1 MTFSTASN
9 GLRTCGRKRLS
20 GKRILKSSST
30 RCVPGRNRQQRK
42 QARKGKAKN
51 KRGQSSKK
59 SSEKSVLSFCLKKE
73 RARQQKSPSKT
84 SFVKTSEFGSNCV
97 KSWIPGKAR
106 KSDSRKFG
114 KRWDSKR
121 MHEER
126 KVKREL
132 RAEKEEIRNA
142 HQRAKDQ
149 LRFERNHN
157 PDGSKIMFC
166 LFFVLRQILDFSS
179 DSSNYWGMNYIF
191 FPNHLANLRE
201 AVNFIHS
208 RGCMERFIENSN
220 KKRIYYLVS
229 SYDSDEN
236 HVSLEPFPG
245 CAESSFSE
253 FYWSC
258 HDLPFYSTDPEAS
271 EIIAGDDLGLA
282 ENEIDLVAQMM
293 ANLVWS
299 ESHKVKATELAPAF
313 DKMSDISSEDSFMV
327 TKKLYY
333 DIINFLKFKPR
344 YRIINKSG
352 LDFSVLEYSVILVS
366 YCRQNEVSRPLAEI
380 GFDAVSEKFGELLM
394 SLVLGLSKVGKKTV
408 SMLFDSH
415 LAVEARAKRSL
426 FRADIEYLLPLFRVK
441 EPFGHLG
448 PATWKRFYLGRIQ
461 TAAIKFSIN
470 KLAAHMTPP
479 STWDLEK
486 AKSFMPPPAR
496 RELYKNKNYYKPL
509 PALFESEEEAADD
522 SEAESVTSSLED
534 LHNSETPVNPF
545 TLLRESAVADE
556 MVDFDSL
563 EKILL
568 KMKGSNDESEK
579 EIPMTMSEWLAT
591 SMDVELPNTSDIA
604 SSSPKSRN
612 DVSSSL
618 KENSDVAS
626 QNSNNES
633 LGSFGDREGD
643 HTADLEEDRE
653 LDWNPSA
660 AQDDDSDEE
669 KMDPMAMM
677 MKFNFSSNEEPFVPP
692 HLRDEE
698 EHSPDLVE
706 HGDTS
711 IRKPSLILENVH
723 FDDMVSQDKE
733 DYSDQKK
740 PDDYDAE
747 LLKFVIEDLN
757 PGTDEVEID
766 PSELHGSCG
775 HDCAPDGFKSMT
787 KWIRFFG
794 EERFKAGWFTSSELA
809 AFYNSFDQ
817 VFAVVN
823 DDQSLQFPGFSPDE
837 DQSRSVITYHFSG
850 SIESGHWYKSQIRRI
865 LFKKKCDHGSSFACP
880 FDCKCT
886 CKNLR
891 CKNRRT
897 LAYYVPADHYKTEN
911 SFSEY
916 LAQQSGSK
924 NANELLPKDSAPEK
938 NSASI
943 AATPAPEEMI
953 QTTIFCPELSSS
965 FSEFT
970 LYDVSRQPVTVFK
983 VDQIKDQLV
992 SRHLENFFEK
1002 VTRAA
1007 RDLNENIINKK
1018 LRCKTCSSKAVM
1030 GIWMHTENGFKLA
1043 LMCRKCCVS
1052 FFIAKTALGKYDLS
1066 IHSVVE
1072 VSHFGTD
1079 KLMKKVVFSQ
1089 FGGKTL
1095 SFDLDEPIMKQDCFV
1110 CFSCKSS
1117 WIFSDNMSEPCE
1129 NCLKLVKSESLELRD
1144 KLTRIYESFD
1154 LDKEFWF
1161 NNFISFMEKD
1171 HINQIR
1177 DRSTKSPFKL
1187 LPEGP
1192 ECFNCKNICNVCFT
1206 ISSTQNPSETRQ
1218 ILTCNLC
1225 SLLVLTKV
1233 VLGEI
1238 KAIDL
1243 VANSYREWFKL
1254 DHIERIWPE
1263 TRKVIYISE
1272 SNVIMEAHVDQASA
1286 TVPNSQGNV
1295 VDLPRISAEHHQN
1308 SEISDT
1314 PGELPIETTSPGIR
1328 SVNSWCA
1335 SDENGTRTE
1344 QKDTPLMQTLE
1355 TELVSNHSIELVQKE
1370 TESSFEEEPFVSYF
1384 SLENLKKVFPR
1395 GNVTSQTTTEL
1406 QSEAQV
1412 YMLTGKASA
1421 CLSKLLNNSQLNEL
1435 KSNTV
1440 GELYKVLSEPKKILF
1455 FRFGAHALD
1464 EANHVSSMKFENG
1477 VPMMMSEVVAS
1488 GKISWN
1494 LYSEESIV
1502 TSHTTVEAPLESSES
1517 EKSGEEDWLN
1527 LTNVTKL
1534 DDLEIKSSAALI
1546 LQYVEIESSPKHF
1559 KIIGKIEEAMS
1570 RISAM
1575 VSSLDAVSATTAVN
1589 FYVALLLSS
1598 MFGSVSKNNLMKP
1611 GTKLNKMSAEIVDSV
1626 MHTLIVTYSG
1636 TFHEPNLTELAIELY
1651 EACSNDQIS
1660 EEINL
1665 VPVIDLRDSEFQE
1678 RINVALKSPFQS
1690 MKKAAEKSITD
1701 GSTELAKIVLDTN
1714 LIIWAFE
1721 TGIVA
1726 TLPFDLICFKPIFN
1740 EIIRLNQ
1747 TMREMNGVSLM
1758 QFYMNLLRVNRF
1770 ILHLSEDQKAIG
1782 DEHILSELTL
1792 FESIKVIL
1800 LTGDKKLSEI
1810 AEASGC
1816 HVQLMTRTAW
1826 KDFIKKLSSFPN
1838 VISKDWVTCFGLKTV
1853 VVDEKGDI
1861 YTNSDRDVPFFNV
1874 EANSINTKRKL
1885 PSLSRL
1891 NDLEFDSEIYETLFL
1906 KHRESLYSKFILD
1919 DSKLE
1924 ASLNDYDESLINKC
1938 KDEEAIFTET
1948 RGERMV
1954 NMVADLDESS
1964 TYMRQLNKAKS
1975 AFEASCKLRNK
1986 PMPNF
1991 VDCYS
1996 TPSKSRDSCWPSEL
2010 ERIEES
2016 HRTISDVCVATIP
2029 GFLRIFRKADLP
2041 SWATKFDA
2049 NPLKIQRW
2057 KENSARTLKN
2067 TGIVQME
2074 GYQSEESFKYYSSC
2088 DNPDELFTPFE
2099 VSLRDA
2105 QVVGDAPIMDSIREG
2120 LFYEGSKI
2128 MDCSVIERYSWLL
2141 NHLIHDIVNISVST
2155 GRVYINDNNLVN
2167 VFYIIGPGA
2176 RNRTVHSKRGVRFCF
2191 VVDSKKTFKG
2201 FYPEFKWP
2209 LRSSDNS
2216 TISGVSLMISR
2227 YYYLGVEDLIWKSR
2241 LWTNFTLPRLKSLDP
2256 VSLTGLYWT
2265 MFHSSSNVKKLLS
2278 FFKYFNVVSLS
2289 TFSKLDGLIDK
2300 YLQIL
2305 PKRESEV
2312 WLWRRV
2318 TKVMKSVIVDNE
2330 PQTILGEAFD
2340 LPDYL
2345 EKNNLYT
2352 MPRPQT
2358 TSSTHDYQM
2367 MYRDISSN
2375 ISTRETASL
2384 RTLFSK
2390 VYDEKKHISAS
2401 VWQNSVKAYAKHF
2414 PHFSSKELATC
2425 MSKDF
2430 LPFFVTNSNGVDP
2443 DRWRKSKNAIIFS
2456 QVLSQF
2462 EKSSSSGA
2470 TVDNTIFVP
2479 HFLNFCLNKLEERG
2493 PFAFISIKPQKDAAD
2508 REIVVQDFYTKAGHY
2523 AMQAIFK
2530 HLSSK
2535 WEGELVSKST
2545 YDKYSFISR
2554 MKFDEKTF
2562 FINDDMAK
2570 WSPQD
2575 LNEKF
2580 EFLINL
2586 LDHYAILPPEMI
2598 GLLVRSFRLTKNVVL
2613 LFDERLRDPS
2623 LKWYR
2628 PEDLMGNY
2636 NDGVLSDS
2644 VKARPWRNPSQ
2655 RAESTSAKENLFSP
2669 LVMSF
2674 GWPQG
2679 LKHFISSFAHG
2690 LATIYTERVIT
2701 KVLGYGTLVQSG
2713 FHSDDKNTAITIM
2726 KGELEDNEKMKIVLN
2741 LSDKS
2746 VRPFCLGQSKTKSS
2760 VSVFATHLK
2769 FRREVRARKVSE
2781 LVSVYN
2787 VEGTILDS
2795 YFRQSSNLTA
2805 GFTYPTFV
2813 ENHYSLIT
2821 RCCSIFNLSN
2831 RIFEPEI
2838 IYNEILKYLELFF
2851 GKDHIE
2857 SAATLS
2863 YGSRKKVPIYLIAEY
2878 GFAADN
2884 VWSVLRNF
2892 DKSMSELKDY
2902 LVIKSMKNLSES
2914 GKKFKE
2920 KVENTVSAES
2930 IVDIKAAKSLLSS
2943 EAHRM
2948 IKPVSGVFN
2957 KDKDESL
2964 NNLFRF
2970 KNEPL
2975 YVNWSSFKKSLFN
2988 DSSDLG
2994 EASYMKLNEVVK
3006 KVQDNLPLTPYV
3018 DETVVATEALY
3029 VEILCRLLDDY
3040 DVEINAEPDL
3050 SGIMTRKSV
3059 RSELSLSN
3067 DFVECLFLAEHGMN
3081 ARHSFR
3087 LRLKW
3092 NSLIDDLEKFVS
3104 THRVKT
3110 LDELKSMNSIWD
3122 QVKKSSVDRNPVF
3135 LLYKGK
3141 ESFTD
3146 VKLKLRT
3153 KRFDAKSKTFSE
3165 KKDGPPIVL
3174 QNWVKGRLVLKKT
3187 SEYKARHFESLIS
3200 LNLNKMIFD
3209 TELKLPASFMVT
3221 ETDWVRQLKNELFDK
3236 PSQLRSYSRFAKSLK
3251 SYITGEMEEFRP
3263 NEIVLIAVENEGT
3276 PESTFY
3282 YECVGNTNVYFK
3294 KTRSGVYANVE
3305 AYEEHLQIARKHFRI
3320 MPSIDDQL
3328 SNIMNTRL
3336 ADKKFRMGYVRKIEV
3351 RANEKGFLSCH
3362 VTSSTGALA
3371 GRTTSYPLLLK
3382 DSEMPGD
3389 PFRDKMRSA
3398 ELSSNSI
3405 LIHKFDSDN
3414 VVDESPDEIFESISD
3429 IDYVRV
3435 AHKVNKALGTVQRS
3449 FNLRFC
3455 DFNENPIGTFNHSA
3469 CHLNTGDVVY
3479 CMKEQ
3484 KFNKFFKA
3492 RMKMLSSDMV
3502 SDFKEIYLSQ
3512 DNSVSE
3518 QLKIYKKR
3526 NLISFCHKSNHL
3538 GGGDY
3543 LNYLA
3548 FKSGKLS
3555 KKTLN
3560 WVINLLS
3567 GRGFIILDQ
3576 TNNGFLGF
3584 SWEMISALAKAKL
3597 VNLKSVKEIND
3608 SNLLEAVLPS
3618 HAHQPLDFVSNLQYA
3633 CRIPSHLKKWLE
3645 HNQSLLEPEVQFA
3658 SIIDPDTAEG
3668 FRIQNQEVMKLTDA
3682 TTDYGVN
3689 YLNRIGGS
3697 LDEQLALEFAELK
3710 NKVSETKGGMKAYHL
3725 RKLREWASS
3734 VLSSSPELQLDY
3746 QLIGR
3751 KFSDSMSS
3759 KLAVVDLDQN
3769 IIIFRQIPGLAPD
3782 IELEIAIIEQ
3792 LKPIKSGSVPLTFN
3806 YSNYSEFAAT
3816 FDPQD
3821 LVDLWKERID
3831 NYLDDELD
3839 GFETL
3844 SKQLKSIVQLEKTFD
3859 LDHLESANF
3868 QSFGFSK
3875 ETAKHVVNSLF
3886 LTKRVFLPDYESF
3899 HKIRVITKPSQFED
3913 HFSLN
3918 PVEFDENFAQ
3928 NSSKNISILNK
3939 SMKNLD
3945 KDLIEEIINDSLTGQ
3960 IVASRLKN
3968 DEDPKEVS
3976 RDLMETDF
3984 SKIVTGL
3991 KSMNPGNLKKTIKIT
4006 DSGFKTTSKIWIF
4019 EKSALS
4025 EFHGAFGTMREK
4037 EDLIMLW
4044 SLIKA
4049 KPGKN
4054 NEDIKLLNSVS
4065 LAISLSPDLLTNNR
4079 LKSLFGNPINWKRH
4093 MGRMSEFWRT
4103 RVIGNDELSQFDLL
4117 NPDLINLAKKNSV
4130 L

>member
-9 GLRTCGRKRLS
+9 ESRTCGRKRLS
-20 GKRILKSSST
+20 GKRICKSSST

-42 QARKGKAKN
+42 QGNKGKAK
-51 KRGQSSKK
+51 SKKAKSGNK

-73 RARQQKSPSKT
+73 RTRCSGKSERQC
-84 SFVKTSEFGSNCV
+84 FVKASKAEVEDVYGM
-97 KSWIPGKAR
+97 IPGKAR
-106 KSDSRKFG
+106 KSDFRKFG
-114 KRWDSKR
+114 KKWDSKR
-121 MHEER
+121 MFEER
-126 KVKREL
+126 EAKREL
-132 RAEKEEIRNA
+132 RTAQEKKR
-142 HQRAKDQ
+142 DQ
-149 LRFERNHN
+149 ERLARDERRFERNHN
-157 PDGSKIMFC
+157 ADGSKIMFC

-179 DSSNYWGMNYIF
+179 DSSNYWGMNYLF
-191 FPNHLANLRE
+191 FPNDLKNLRE

-220 KKRIYYLVS
+220 KRKIYYLVS
-229 SYDSDEN
+229 SYDSEEN

-245 CAESSFSE
+245 CYESSFSE

-258 HDLPFYSTDPEAS
+258 HNLPFYSTSLEDNDVV
-271 EIIAGDDLGLA
+271 AGDDLGLA

-293 ANLVWS
+293 ANLIWS
-299 ESHKVKATELAPAF
+299 ESHKVKPTEDVPAF
-313 DKMSDISSEDSFMV
+313 DNMAEISSEDSFMV

-344 YRIINKSG
+344 FRVLNKSG
-352 LDFSVLEYSVILVS
+352 LDFSVLEYSLILVS

-380 GFDAVSEKFGELLM
+380 GYDAVSEKFGELLM
-394 SLVLGLSKVGKKTV
+394 SLVLGLAKVGKKTV

-415 LAVEARAKRSL
+415 LAVEAKAKRSL
-426 FRADIEYLLPLFRVK
+426 FRTDVEFLLPLFRIK

-461 TAAIKFSIN
+461 TAAVKFSIN

-486 AKSFMPPPAR
+486 AKSFMPPPAKK
-496 RELYKNKNYYKPL
+496 ELYKNKSFYKPL
-509 PALFESEEEAADD
+509 PTLYESEEEAGEG
-522 SEAESVTSSLED
+522 SEAESVTSSQED

-545 TLLRESAVADE
+545 TLLRESATADDV
-556 MVDFDSL
+556 VDFEGL

-568 KMKGSNDESEK
+568 KMKGSEVEV
-579 EIPMTMSEWLAT
+579 EQEPTMNLSEWIST
-591 SMDVELPNTSDIA
+591 SMDVELPDVSDVDKN
-604 SSSPKSRN
+604 SPKTSVHSKS
-612 DVSSSL
+612 DAGKSSATVPQD
-618 KENSDVAS
+618 SD
-626 QNSNNES
+626 NES
-633 LGSFGDREGD
+633 LGSFHGHEDSTVAHFEEEREF
-643 HTADLEEDRE
+643 
-653 LDWNPSA
+653 DWNPSA
-660 AQDDDSDEE
+660 IKDEDSDEE
-669 KMDPMAMM
+669 EVDPMSMM
-677 MKFNFSSNEEPFVPP
+677 MKFNFSSTEEPFIPP
-692 HLRDEE
+692 HMREDE
-698 EHSPDLVE
+698 EHSPDVVE

-711 IRKPSLILENVH
+711 VRKPSLILENVN
-723 FDDMVSQDKE
+723 FDDNISQDKE
-733 DYSDQKK
+733 DYSDAKE
-740 PDDYDAE
+740 AGAVARE
-747 LLKFVIEDLN
+747 LLEYDIDN
-757 PGTDEVEID
+757 SGQITDEIEID
-766 PSELHGSCG
+766 PSELLGSCG
-775 HDCAPDGFKSMT
+775 YDCAPSGFKSMR
-787 KWIRFFG
+787 KWVKFFG

-823 DDQSLQFPGFSPDE
+823 EDQSLQFPGFSPDG
-837 DQSRSVITYHFSG
+837 DQKRLVIVYHFSG
-850 SIESGHWYKSQIRRI
+850 PIETGHWYKSETRQVS
-865 LFKKKCDHGSSFACP
+865 FKKKCDHGPKFACP
-880 FDCKCT
+880 FDCKCS
-886 CKNLR
+886 CQGAR

-897 LAYYVPADHYKTEN
+897 SARFAPMEMYKTQESFLEFLSHGNQVPN
-911 SFSEY
+911 SEKLNSNAQLEFEEPTISSEKS
-916 LAQQSGSK
+916 LKETLQDLVFCD
-924 NANELLPKDSAPEK
+924 ELG
-938 NSASI
+938 
-943 AATPAPEEMI
+943 
-953 QTTIFCPELSSS
+953 SS
-965 FSEFT
+965 FSQ
-970 LYDVSRQPVTVFK
+970 LALPDISGQRKTVFK
-983 VDQIKDQLV
+983 ISEAKLNPAFN
-992 SRHLENFFEK
+992 HLKNFFDK
-1002 VTRAA
+1002 ALRAA
-1007 RDLNENIINKK
+1007 KDSNENLVNRKFLCK
-1018 LRCKTCSSKAVM
+1018 VCSLRAETGV
-1030 GIWMHTENGFKLA
+1030 WVHTENGFKLL
-1043 LMCRKCCVS
+1043 LMCKGCCES
-1052 FFIAKTALGKYDLS
+1052 FFIAKVILNREGLVVHS
-1066 IHSVVE
+1066 IIEASY
-1072 VSHFGTD
+1072 FGTN
-1079 KLMKKVVFSQ
+1079 KLKKKVIFSQ
-1089 FGGKTL
+1089 FGGKTM
-1095 SFDLDEPIMKQDCFV
+1095 SFDLEEPIMKRECFV
-1110 CFSCKSS
+1110 CFCCRSS
-1117 WIFSDNMSEPCE
+1117 WVFGDSMTEPCE
-1129 NCLKLVKSESLELRD
+1129 PCSKLVKSETRELHVG
-1144 KLTRIYESFD
+1144 LTRVFDSFS
-1154 LDKEFWF
+1154 LDGDVQS
-1161 NNFISFMEKD
+1161 NNFIDFMNKD
-1171 HINQIR
+1171 EINQVR
-1177 DRSTKSPFKL
+1177 GKALKNPFKIQ
-1187 LPEGP
+1187 PEGP
-1192 ECFNCKNICNVCFT
+1192 ECFNCKKSCYVCF
-1206 ISSTQNPSETRQ
+1206 SVQMLSNQLKSDQ
-1218 ILTCNLC
+1218 ILTCNVC
-1225 SLLVLTKV
+1225 SVLILTKV
-1233 VLGEI
+1233 VLCEI
-1238 KAIDL
+1238 RAIDL
-1243 VANSYREWFKL
+1243 VTNSSKEWYTL
-1254 DHIERIWPE
+1254 NHIERIWPK
-1263 TRKVIYISE
+1263 TDKIVYVSD
-1272 SNVIMEAHVDQASA
+1272 SNVITESHIEQNNVSAPDSQSCVINLPEVSLEHRPSPEVNESASCA
-1286 TVPNSQGNV
+1286 G
-1295 VDLPRISAEHHQN
+1295 
-1308 SEISDT
+1308 SES
-1314 PGELPIETTSPGIR
+1314 TSP
-1328 SVNSWCA
+1328 SLKSENSWC
-1335 SDENGTRTE
+1335 
-1344 QKDTPLMQTLE
+1344 
-1355 TELVSNHSIELVQKE
+1355 E
-1370 TESSFEEEPFVSYF
+1370 TESERRLEQPVTSSRVPPETLTALSEEDVLAGEEKLEPDFEDQPFVSYF
-1384 SLENLKKVFPR
+1384 NLENLRKVFPR
-1395 GNVTSQTTTEL
+1395 GNVFNSSVIEQFTGDRPPTPR
-1406 QSEAQV
+1406 EA
-1412 YMLTGKASA
+1412 ASA
-1421 CLSKLLNNSQLNEL
+1421 CLSKLLSNSQLSEL
-1435 KSNTV
+1435 RSNTV
-1440 GELYKVLSEPKKILF
+1440 GELYRVLSEPKKGLF
-1455 FRFGAHALD
+1455 FRFGTHSKD
-1464 EANHVSSMKFENG
+1464 EANHVSSENS
-1477 VPMMMSEVVAS
+1477 PNSNFMTLSEVITL
-1488 GKISWN
+1488 GKTGWS
-1494 LYSEESIV
+1494 LFSEDSIV
-1502 TSHTTVEAPLESSES
+1502 TSHTSVEASHESTKSEENS
-1517 EKSGEEDWLN
+1517 EEDWLN

-1534 DDLEIKSSAALI
+1534 DDLEIKSSSTLI
-1546 LQYVEIESSPKHF
+1546 LQFIELETTAKHF
-1559 KIIGKIEEAMS
+1559 KVIGRTDEAMS
-1570 RISAM
+1570 H
-1575 VSSLDAVSATTAVN
+1575 VSKMIGGLDPVSATTAVN
-1589 FYVALLLSS
+1589 YYVAMLLSS
-1598 MFGSVSKNNLMKP
+1598 VFGSVSKANLMKP
-1611 GTKLNKMSAEIVDSV
+1611 GTKLDKASAEVIDSM
-1626 MHTLIVTYSG
+1626 MHTLIVSNSG
-1636 TFHEPNLTELAIELY
+1636 TIHESNLTELAIELY
-1651 EACSNDQIS
+1651 ETCADDSIN
-1660 EEINL
+1660 EEIDL
-1665 VPVIDLRDSEFQE
+1665 IPIIDQRDLEFQK
-1678 RINVALKSPFQS
+1678 RINVALSSPFTS
-1690 MKKAAEKSITD
+1690 MKKAAQKSIVD
-1701 GSTELAKIVLDTN
+1701 GSTELAKIAIDTN
-1714 LIIWAFE
+1714 LIVWAFE
-1721 TGIVA
+1721 TGVIA
-1726 TLPFDLICFKPIFN
+1726 TMPFDLICFKPIFN
-1740 EIIRLNQ
+1740 EVTRLSK
-1747 TMREMNGVSLM
+1747 TMPEKNGMSLM

-1770 ILHLSEDQKAIG
+1770 ILHSSEDDNAIG
-1782 DEHILSELTL
+1782 DENILRELTL
-1792 FESIKVIL
+1792 FVDIKVVL
-1800 LTGDKKLSEI
+1800 LTGDNEL
-1810 AEASGC
+1810 AEKAQALNC
-1816 HVQLMTRTAW
+1816 NVQLMARTAW

-1838 VISKDWVTCFGLKTV
+1838 VISKDWITCFGLKTV
-1853 VVDEKGDI
+1853 VVDEKSDI
-1861 YTNSDRDVPFFNV
+1861 FTNSDREVPFFNV
-1874 EANSINTKRKL
+1874 EANSINTRRKL
-1885 PSLSRL
+1885 PNLSRL
-1891 NDLEFDSEIYETLFL
+1891 NDLEFDSEIYETLYL
-1906 KHRESLYSKFILD
+1906 KNRESLYSKFILN

-1924 ASLNDYDESLINKC
+1924 ASLNDYDESLINVC
-1938 KDEEAIFTET
+1938 KNEDAIFSET
-1948 RGERMV
+1948 RGERMIDIV
-1954 NMVADLDESS
+1954 KDLNENSV
-1964 TYMRQLNKAKS
+1964 YMAQLNKAKL
-1975 AFEASCKLRNK
+1975 AFESSCKLRNK
-1986 PMPNF
+1986 KMPNF
-1991 VDCYS
+1991 IDCRLDS
-1996 TPSKSRDSCWPSEL
+1996 SKNRDSCWPSEL
-2010 ERIEES
+2010 ERIQES

-2029 GFLRIFRKADLP
+2029 GFTRIFRKTDLP

-2057 KENSARTLKN
+2057 KDNSARTLKN
-2067 TGIVQME
+2067 SGIVQME
-2074 GYQSEESFKYYSSC
+2074 GYQSEESFKYYSGC
-2088 DNPDELFTPFE
+2088 NNPDEIFGHFTTD
-2099 VSLRDA
+2099 LRDA
-2105 QVVGDAPIMDSIREG
+2105 EIVGDSPIMDTIREG
-2120 LFYEGSKI
+2120 LFYEGAKI

-2191 VVDSKKTFKG
+2191 VVKSNKEFRG
-2201 FYPEFKWP
+2201 FYPEFNWP

-2216 TISGVSLMISR
+2216 VISGVNLMISR

-2241 LWTNFTLPRLKSLDP
+2241 LWTNFTLPRLKSIDST
-2256 VSLTGLYWT
+2256 SLIGLYWS

-2289 TFSKLDGLIDK
+2289 TFSKLDGLIEK

-2318 TKVMKSVIVDNE
+2318 TGVMKSVIVDNE

-2375 ISTRETASL
+2375 ISMRETASL
-2384 RTLFSK
+2384 NTIFSK
-2390 VYDEKKHISAS
+2390 VYNEKKHICPS
-2401 VWQNSVKAYAKHF
+2401 VWQNSVKSYAKHF

-2425 MSKDF
+2425 LSRDF

-2456 QVLSQF
+2456 QVLNQF
-2462 EKSSSSGA
+2462 EKNSAGGVA
-2470 TVDNTIFVP
+2470 IENAALVP
-2479 HFLNFCLNKLEERG
+2479 HFINFCLNKLEERG

-2598 GLLVRSFRLTKNVVL
+2598 GLLTRSFKLTKNVVL

-2628 PEDLMGNY
+2628 PEDLIGNFK
-2636 NDGVLSDS
+2636 DGILSDE
-2644 VKARPWRNPSQ
+2644 VKARPWRNPEQ
-2655 RAESTSAKENLFSP
+2655 RSESVSAKDNLFSP

-2713 FHSDDKNTAITIM
+2713 FHSDDKNTAITIL
-2726 KGELEDNEKMKIVLN
+2726 KGELNDNEKMKTVLN

-2769 FRREVRARKVSE
+2769 FRQEVRARKVSE

-2851 GKDHIE
+2851 GKDHTE
-2857 SAATLS
+2857 DAATLS
-2863 YGSRKKVPIYLIAEY
+2863 YGSRKKVPIHLIAEY

-2920 KVENTVSAES
+2920 KVENTVSADS
-2930 IVDIKAAKSLLSS
+2930 IVDSRAARSLLSS

-2975 YVNWSSFKKSLFN
+2975 YVNWSSFKRSLFN
-2988 DSSDLG
+2988 DSSEPG
-2994 EASYMKLNEVVK
+2994 EASYMKLSEVIK
-3006 KVQDNLPLTPYV
+3006 KVQDNLPSTPYI
-3018 DETVVATEALY
+3018 DETVVATESLY
-3029 VEILCRLLDDY
+3029 MEILSRLLDDY
-3040 DVEINAEPDL
+3040 DIQINAEPDL

-3059 RSELSLSN
+3059 RTELSLSN

-3092 NSLIDDLEKFVS
+3092 NSLIDDLEKFTA
-3104 THRVKT
+3104 THRIKT
-3110 LDELKSMNSIWD
+3110 VDELKSMNSIWD

-3146 VKLKLRT
+3146 VKFKLRT
-3153 KRFDAKSKTFSE
+3153 KRFNEKTKTFVE
-3165 KKDGPPIVL
+3165 KEGGQPVVL
-3174 QNWVKGRLVLKKT
+3174 KNWVKGRLVLKKT
-3187 SEYKARHFESLIS
+3187 SEYKARHFESLVS

-3209 TELKLPASFMVT
+3209 TELRLPCTFIVT
-3221 ETDWVRQLKNELFDK
+3221 EADWVRQLKNELFDK
-3236 PSQLRSYSRFAKSLK
+3236 PGQLKSYSRFAKSVK

-3282 YECVGNTNVYFK
+3282 YECVGNSNVYFK
-3294 KTRSGVYANVE
+3294 KTRSGVYANIE
-3305 AYEEHLQIARKHFRI
+3305 AHEEHLQIARKHFRS

-3371 GRTTSYPLLLK
+3371 GRTTSYPLLLR
-3382 DSEMPGD
+3382 DSELPDD
-3389 PFRDKMRSA
+3389 PFKTKMRSA
-3398 ELSSNSI
+3398 ELSSNSV
-3405 LIHKFDSDN
+3405 LIHKFDSEN
-3414 VVDESPDEIFESISD
+3414 VTDESPDEIFESISD
-3429 IDYVRV
+3429 VDYVRV

-3455 DFNENPIGTFNHSA
+3455 DFNANPIGTFNHSA

-3479 CMKEQ
+3479 CMRDQ

-3492 RMKMLSSDMV
+3492 RMKMLSSDIV
-3502 SDFKEIYLSQ
+3502 SDFKEIYLRQ

-3518 QLKIYKKR
+3518 QLRIYKKR

-3584 SWEMISALAKAKL
+3584 SWEMISALARAKH
-3597 VNLKSVKEIND
+3597 VDLKSVKEIND

-3658 SIIDPDTAEG
+3658 SIIDKDTAEG

-3682 TTDYGVN
+3682 TSDYGVN
-3689 YLNRIGGS
+3689 YLNRISGS
-3697 LDEQLALEFAELK
+3697 LDEQLAQEFIELK
-3710 NKVSETKGGMKAYHL
+3710 NKVSESKGGMRAYHI
-3725 RKLREWASS
+3725 RKLREWCSS
-3734 VLSSSPELQLDY
+3734 VLSSSPDLQLDY

-3751 KFSDSMSS
+3751 KFSDNMSS
-3759 KLAVVDLDQN
+3759 KLAVVDLEQN
-3769 IIIFRQIPGLAPD
+3769 VIIFRQIPGLAPD
-3782 IELEIAIIEQ
+3782 IELEIAIVEQ

-3831 NYLDDELD
+3831 NYLEDELD
-3839 GFETL
+3839 GFEAL

-3875 ETAKHVVNSLF
+3875 ETAKHTVNSLF

-3899 HKIRVITKPSQFED
+3899 HKIRIITKPSQFED

-3928 NSSKNISILNK
+3928 NSSRNISVLNR
-3939 SMKNLD
+3939 SMKSLD
-3945 KDLIEEIINDSLTGQ
+3945 ESLTEEIINDSLIGQ

-3968 DEDPKEVS
+3968 DEDPKDVS

-3984 SKIVTGL
+3984 SKIITGL
-3991 KSMNPGNLKKTIKIT
+3991 KSMNPGDLKRTIKIT
-4006 DSGFKTTSKIWIF
+4006 DSGFKTTSKVWIF
-4019 EKSALS
+4019 EKSPLA

-4044 SLIKA
+4044 SLLKA
-4049 KPGKN
+4049 KSDKKDS
-4054 NEDIKLLNSVS
+4054 DIKLLNSVS

-4079 LKSLFGNPINWKRH
+4079 LKTLFGNPINWKRH
-4093 MGRMSEFWRT
+4093 MDRMREFWQVRNQN
-4103 RVIGNDELSQFDLL
+4103 NDLTAQFDLL
-4117 NPDLINLAKKNSV
+4117 NPDLIDLAKKNSV
-4130 L
+4130 I